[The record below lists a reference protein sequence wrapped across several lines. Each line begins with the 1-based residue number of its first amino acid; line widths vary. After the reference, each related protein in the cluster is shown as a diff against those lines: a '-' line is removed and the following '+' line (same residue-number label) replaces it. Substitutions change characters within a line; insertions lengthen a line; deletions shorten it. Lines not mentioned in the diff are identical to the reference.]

1 MIKISFCLTRLPHLS
16 RDEFQTYWRETHAP
30 LVAAR
35 AGLLRIKR
43 YVQSHTLP
51 DEAFAAM
58 AASRAGPPAYD
69 GIAELWWDS
78 LEDMANPDPAA
89 RTAALE
95 LLEDERRFIDLA
107 HSPLFLVGEQTV
119 VPLERKI

>member
-1 MIKISFCLTRLPHLS
+1 MIKITFCLARLPNLS
-16 RDEFQTYWRETHAP
+16 REQFQSYWREIHAP

-35 AGLLRIKR
+35 AELLRIRR

-51 DEAFAAM
+51 DQAFAAL

-69 GIAELWWDS
+69 GVAELWWDRI
-78 LEDMANPDPAA
+78 EDLASDDPAA
-89 RTAALE
+89 RQAGLE

-107 HSPLFLVGEQTV
+107 RSPIFLVE
-119 VPLERKI
+119 EREIVSR